1 MEVSVSALADE
12 DSSHTE
18 AFVQCLDLSN
28 SLTNYVPLKKRLH
41 RIWEYQLDRRAS
53 RITVSGNKK
62 QTKPVST
69 YYSIVFLKCYKLF
82 LV

>member
-1 MEVSVSALADE
+1 MMASLICVHERESMEVSVSALADE

-18 AFVQCLDLSN
+18 VFVQCLDLSS

-53 RITVSGNKK
+53 
-62 QTKPVST
+62 
-69 YYSIVFLKCYKLF
+69 
-82 LV
+82 

>member
-18 AFVQCLDLSN
+18 AFVQCLDLSS

-53 RITVSGNKK
+53 
-62 QTKPVST
+62 
-69 YYSIVFLKCYKLF
+69 
-82 LV
+82 